1 MPWKNLENTKSF
13 FFFLIHVAL
22 EPPDGNV
29 IDQRLEP
36 PGAVEV
42 WKGKDVLKRVLE
54 CVSAWISNWKPDAV
68 QRVTMT

>member
-1 MPWKNLENTKSF
+1 MPWKKPRKHQVL

-54 CVSAWISNWKPDAV
+54 CVSAWISN
-68 QRVTMT
+68 